1 MADQDFLSSNWK
13 ALRPRVKERW
23 HALTDDDLALI
34 AGSRVTLASVLCEK
48 YAYTEQQAQKEVD
61 QFVEQATAKEHI

>member
-13 ALRPRVKERW
+13 ALRPRAKERW

-34 AGSRVTLASVLCEK
+34 AGSRATLASVLCER
-48 YAYTEQQAQKEVD
+48 YAYTEQQAQKQVD
-61 QFVEQATAKEHI
+61 EFLQQVTAQEHI